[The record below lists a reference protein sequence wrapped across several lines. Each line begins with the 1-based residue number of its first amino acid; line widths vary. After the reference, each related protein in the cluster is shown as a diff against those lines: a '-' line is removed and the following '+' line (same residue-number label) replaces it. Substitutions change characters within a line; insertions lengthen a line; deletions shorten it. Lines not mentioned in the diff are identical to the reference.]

1 MQYIEFSVQ
10 HQTITRT
17 DKYKVVGG
25 SQNYLRAR
33 FTFCDEWE
41 GITATAVFSTNSGK
55 HYSVLIED
63 GECLVPWEVLGGAE
77 FWVGVFGG
85 ERMTTSTARVAVK
98 PGVKLNA
105 SPGVE
110 PTPTAYERLVGIVAE
125 SAAAAESAKIAAEES
140 AEEATGAAAE
150 LKDELE
156 GVKNAL
162 DNLPEGSTVVV
173 NDLTTGGTKAALS
186 AEMGKELGQ
195 RVSAAERLPRL
206 TDEQKKQLKNL
217 VSLYTVKAT
226 RERFYYSGSTLRNSY
241 LSPNAFYDASRVKVN
256 CGLFCGL
263 LWAGV
268 HPDTFVKYLDNQ
280 AEYTGLLEKYFDW
293 GYEFRYPNRK
303 AFGLTR
309 SSGETLGLLKPN
321 ADSYIGASSFNSYY
335 SPDSEREDKQKFY
348 TYATAADMAWEL
360 YANGYEIQMKDI
372 DVGDLLF
379 FRARNLSDTMD
390 DYDEAIRF
398 RNITHVGMVSAISVV
413 EGQKVWSIAE
423 STSMIGTGFPVANLE
438 YSSLTATTVARLASL
453 NNKICMVARHPSA
466 FGVASNLGEKFTE
479 I

>member
-41 GITATAVFSTNSGK
+41 GVTATAVFSTNSGK

-98 PGVKLNA
+98 PGVKFNA

-140 AEEATGAAAE
+140 AEEATGTAAE

-186 AEMGKELGQ
+186 AEMGKVLGE
-195 RVSAAERLPRL
+195 RVTAAERLPRL
-206 TDEQKKQLKNL
+206 TDEQKKQITNL
-217 VSLYTVKAT
+217 VTAYHNNISSFVYVNEPGRNIYKDKGCYNDAGRTITNCALYAMK
-226 RERFYYSGSTLRNSY
+226 
-241 LSPNAFYDASRVKVN
+241 
-256 CGLFCGL
+256 

-268 HPDTFVKYLDNQ
+268 HPNTFKGKKDTYDGTLVKAFN
-280 AEYTGLLEKYFDW
+280 W
-293 GYEFRYPNRK
+293 GYEFLFPNRE
-303 AFGLTR
+303 AYGLVNANT
-309 SSGETLGLLKPN
+309 GALFNFYKPN
-321 ADSYIGASSFNSYY
+321 EDSYEGSYSWNSYY
-335 SPDSEREDKQKFY
+335 GKNSTREDGQIFKGY
-348 TYATAADMAWEL
+348 CYASDMAQEL
-360 YANGYEIQMKDI
+360 YMRGFEVPMREV
-372 DVGDLLF
+372 DVGDMIF
-379 FRARNLSDTMD
+379 YKAPHPD
-390 DYDEAIRF
+390 DGIADGMEEMAF
-398 RNITHVGMVSAISVV
+398 RNIGHVGIVTNVSRIS
-413 EGQKVWSIAE
+413 EGKIGISHCMDYIGVNTPFSYTNGWGTTNFDKVYNAFLTNNIV
-423 STSMIGTGFPVANLE
+423 MI
-438 YSSLTATTVARLASL
+438 
-453 NNKICMVARHPSA
+453 ARHPAA
-466 FGVASNLGEKFTE
+466 FGVPSNLGDKFTVY
-479 I
+479 